1 MDSNHDNS
9 DNGEEHVIIKL
20 LEGAEEM
27 ALLKP
32 DLAGNIREFDLEHIE
47 DFLPDKDAQAD
58 EKSLPGYAEVQLYHG
73 QSIIQLLENLELI
86 ERIHPLHDKENL
98 KKLGKEWYWALL
110 KRQPIA
116 EIREYFG
123 EAVALYF
130 NFLGFYTTALI
141 IPMTLGFLQLIVS
154 QETLA
159 FFCVFNVI
167 WVTVFLEL
175 WKRRCSELAFD
186 WGTINM
192 TSLDEPRP
200 NYHGTMG
207 IDAVSGK
214 VQPQY
219 PRWKTNMKL
228 YCVSLPIVILC
239 LLAAFWVMLLSF
251 WFEDTLRTQQT
262 DSTGFGAY
270 IILLPGIV
278 YTGIVYI
285 SNLYYRKIATQ
296 LTEWENHR
304 TQSQFDRHR
313 VLKLMLFEFINNFMS
328 LFYIAFWLRDLDLLR
343 QQLATMLIILQA
355 FSHLEEAA
363 LPLTFRWCHH
373 KISDLIN
380 WQASKYVSLK
390 TKEEI
395 IPLLP
400 GVEELQSDDP
410 VVQQANEEGEMD
422 DYTGTY
428 DDYLELFVQF
438 GYVVL
443 FSSAYPLAAFWA
455 VVNNVLEIR
464 ADAFKLCTVFRRPM
478 AKRVKDIG
486 AWQVAF
492 EALGAISIVT
502 NCGLL
507 CISPQMARIRTG
519 LNMSPVEWLLFFVGL
534 EHCLLGIKHILH
546 RAIPDK
552 PEWVRVA
559 LAKRQYESQRALKN
573 ERRQKS
579 QRILTRRFKTVHGRP
594 GQKHKNDFQ

>member
-9 DNGEEHVIIKL
+9 DNGEEHVNHQTYIVIEFAKTIRNKTLLWIVDKIVAKRRHGGAELLLRKQPHEHDQGIIFHISASKIRL

-47 DFLPDKDAQAD
+47 DFLPDKAGPEQLLTTSEMQSIVWRELINMKAQAD

-86 ERIHPLHDKENL
+86 ERIHPLHDKEF
-98 KKLGKEWYWALL
+98 KETWKEWYWALL

-219 PRWKTNMKL
+219 PRWKTNMK
-228 YCVSLPIVILC
+228 
-239 LLAAFWVMLLSF
+239 
-251 WFEDTLRTQQT
+251 
-262 DSTGFGAY
+262 
-270 IILLPGIV
+270 
-278 YTGIVYI
+278 
-285 SNLYYRKIATQ
+285 N
-296 LTEWENHR
+296 
-304 TQSQFDRHR
+304 
-313 VLKLMLFEFINNFMS
+313 
-328 LFYIAFWLRDLDLLR
+328 
-343 QQLATMLIILQA
+343 
-355 FSHLEEAA
+355 
-363 LPLTFRWCHH
+363 
-373 KISDLIN
+373 
-380 WQASKYVSLK
+380 
-390 TKEEI
+390 
-395 IPLLP
+395 
-400 GVEELQSDDP
+400 
-410 VVQQANEEGEMD
+410 
-422 DYTGTY
+422 
-428 DDYLELFVQF
+428 
-438 GYVVL
+438 
-443 FSSAYPLAAFWA
+443 
-455 VVNNVLEIR
+455 
-464 ADAFKLCTVFRRPM
+464 
-478 AKRVKDIG
+478 
-486 AWQVAF
+486 
-492 EALGAISIVT
+492 
-502 NCGLL
+502 
-507 CISPQMARIRTG
+507 
-519 LNMSPVEWLLFFVGL
+519 
-534 EHCLLGIKHILH
+534 
-546 RAIPDK
+546 
-552 PEWVRVA
+552 
-559 LAKRQYESQRALKN
+559 
-573 ERRQKS
+573 
-579 QRILTRRFKTVHGRP
+579 
-594 GQKHKNDFQ
+594 